1 MVCLIFE
8 TTFIPAVPIVLTLG
22 YIHNK
27 KMHKVKLRTNL
38 ISASTCGVLLQ
49 VSWTRGIANKGQC
62 DLHVTPDDLLL
73 LVCVS
78 QGAQRSDKWGEAGQG
93 DAEGGVYLVR
103 ESARGQGPLALELV
117 HTIVTTSPSHLHM
130 W

>member
-1 MVCLIFE
+1 MVK
-8 TTFIPAVPIVLTLG
+8 PP
-22 YIHNK
+22 
-27 KMHKVKLRTNL
+27 TNL
-38 ISASTCGVLLQ
+38 LFVFTYGVLFQ

-62 DLHVTPDDLLL
+62 DLHVTPDDRLL

-103 ESARGQGPLALELV
+103 ESAPGQGPLSLELV
-117 HTIVTTSPSHLHM
+117 HTIVTSSPTHSHM